1 MGRARNIELA
11 ARKSGKNLQE
21 RWHTDMRHRKGRRP
35 RDGSRHRPDE
45 SEPTE
50 DRRSGRHSLH
60 GPRFRERRSGRPFE
74 YREFRLV
81 ALATIAEQPRHG
93 YELMQA
99 IKQCTGGTY
108 SPSPGV
114 IYPTLAWLEEMG
126 YATFEIEDRGRKR
139 YRITAEGE
147 AFLTANRA
155 AVDALLCRLGRTG
168 GVHRESAQGPVL
180 NALQNLEVALR
191 LRLRR
196 GALDQTAA
204 EAIASALDAAAQKVE
219 RC

>member
-1 MGRARNIELA
+1 
-11 ARKSGKNLQE
+11 
-21 RWHTDMRHRKGRRP
+21 MRHRNK
-35 RDGSRHRPDE
+35 RHRTGDGPRHRV
-45 SEPTE
+45 SEPKSTE
-50 DRRSGRHSLH
+50 DRRSGRHSH
-60 GPRFRERRSGRPFE
+60 SGPRFGERRSGGPFE
-74 YREFRLV
+74 YGEFRLV
-81 ALATIAEQPRHG
+81 ALAMIAEQPRHG
-93 YELMQA
+93 YELMKA
-99 IKQCTGGTY
+99 IKQHTGGIY

-126 YATFEIEDRGRKR
+126 YATFEIEDSGRKR
-139 YRITAEGE
+139 YWITAEGE

-168 GVHRESAQGPVL
+168 DVHRESAQGPVL

>member
-1 MGRARNIELA
+1 VGRARNIESA

-21 RWHTDMRHRKGRRP
+21 RWHTDMRHRKGRRL

-74 YREFRLV
+74 YGEFRLV
-81 ALATIAEQPRHG
+81 ALAMIAEQPRHG
-93 YELMQA
+93 YELMKA
-99 IKQCTGGTY
+99 IKQRTGGTY

-114 IYPTLAWLEEMG
+114 IYPALAWLEEMR
-126 YATFEIEDRGRKR
+126 YVSFETEETGKKR
-139 YRITAEGE
+139 YRITTEGE
-147 AFLTANRA
+147 AFLDTNRA
-155 AVDALLCRLGRTG
+155 AMDALLSWLGEMG
-168 GVHRESAQGPVL
+168 GVRSAAVQEPVL
-180 NALQNLEVALR
+180 GAMQKVEVALR

-196 GALDQTAA
+196 GVIDQKAA

-219 RC
+219 RS